1 MDASEEHFT
10 DSDII
15 ADIYAGEM
23 NLDKDD
29 LEKMEGMVEEFE
41 QLHAEGNYLDG
52 KLRSSVRD

>member
-15 ADIYAGEM
+15 ADIYAGEID
-23 NLDKDD
+23 LDKEN
-29 LEKMEGMVEEFE
+29 LEKMEEMVEEFE